1 MASTELRQVIDAW
14 KVFEG
19 AATPQE
25 LRASHEA
32 LMAPYP
38 PEPDIE
44 SQPVDASGVSAE
56 WITASNARADRVVVY
71 LHGGGFVMA
80 SVDTHRGLMGRIS
93 RSAGARVLGINY
105 RLAPEFPFPAALE
118 DATAAYRWLIANH
131 AKASDIVVAGDS
143 AGGGLSLST
152 LVALRDATDPL
163 PAAVV
168 CLSPWV
174 DMEATG
180 DSMTT
185 KATIDPVNQ
194 REGLLNNAKIYLGDG
209 DRKAPLVSP
218 LYADLT
224 GLPPLL
230 IQVGESEV
238 LLDDSKRLAERASRY
253 GVNVNL
259 EVWPQMIHVWQLF
272 AAVLPEARGA
282 IEHIGAFIRKYTI

>member
-1 MASTELRQVIDAW
+1 MTHAKLQQVIDAW
-14 KVFEG
+14 KIFAG

-25 LRASHEA
+25 LRTAHEA

-38 PEPDIE
+38 AEPDIE
-44 SQPVDASGVSAE
+44 SQPVEASGVSAE
-56 WITASNARADRVVVY
+56 WITD

-80 SVDTHRGLMGRIS
+80 SVDAHRGLMGRIS
-93 RSAGARVLGINY
+93 RSAEARVLGINY
-105 RLAPEFPFPAALE
+105 RLAPEFPFPGALE
-118 DATAAYRWLIANH
+118 DATAAYRWLIAND

-152 LVALRDATDPL
+152 LVALRNAADPL
-163 PAAVV
+163 PAAAV

-185 KATIDPVNQ
+185 RATIDPVNQ
-194 REGLLNNAKIYLGDG
+194 REGILNNAKLYLGNG

-224 GLPPLL
+224 NLPPLL

-238 LLDDSKRLAERASRY
+238 LLDDSKRLALRAKRY
-253 GVNVNL
+253 GVDVNL
-259 EVWPQMIHVWQLF
+259 EIWPEMIHVWQLF
-272 AAVLPEARGA
+272 AAVLPEAQQA
-282 IEHIGAFIRKYTI
+282 IEHIGAFIRKHLT

>member
-1 MASTELRQVIDAW
+1 MASTNLHQVINAW

-19 AATPQE
+19 AATPRE
-25 LRASHEA
+25 LRAAHEA

-38 PEPDIE
+38 VEPDID
-44 SQPVDASGVSAE
+44 SQPVKAGGVSAE
-56 WITASNARADRVVVY
+56 WITAANARANRFVVY

-93 RSAGARVLGINY
+93 RSTEARVLGVNY
-105 RLAPEFPFPAALE
+105 RLAPEFRFPAALE
-118 DATAAYRWLIANH
+118 DAAAAYRWLIENG
-131 AKASDIVVAGDS
+131 AKASDIVIAGDS

-152 LVALRDATDPL
+152 LVALRNAADSM
-163 PAAVV
+163 PAAAV

-185 KATIDPVNQ
+185 KAAIDPVVQ
-194 REGLLNNAKIYLGDG
+194 REGLLNNAKLYLGNG
-209 DRKAPLVSP
+209 DRRAPLVSP

-224 GLPPLL
+224 DLPPLL

-238 LLDDSKRLAERASRY
+238 LLDDSKRLAERAKRC
-253 GVNVNL
+253 GVDVSL
-259 EVWPQMIHVWQLF
+259 EVWPEMIHVWQLF
-272 AAVLPEARGA
+272 AAVLPEAQQA
-282 IEHIGAFIRKYTI
+282 IDHIGAFIRARLS